1 MKIVKCVFTLLLS
14 LLFLQG
20 WAQSASS
27 SVARTKACAWM
38 SKVHARQIQ
47 CESQP
52 AETAFDADGNPLYH
66 VFNVVRGNGFVVV
79 AADESGDILGY
90 STTGRFDRQR
100 IPSNMDAVLHHYV
113 PNRTHTNGGT
123 AKAAPRKAAAREAI
137 APLIATQWDQGVP
150 TAEGDAY
157 NLLCPTID
165 GDHCLTGCVATA
177 MAQIMYYHQWP
188 IEVMDTIPG
197 YESSNVG
204 VLDSLPP
211 ISFDWGNMP
220 LYPIGEESQETG
232 GAIAQLMQYCGYAVK
247 TNYGLK
253 RSEAYGSDAAKA
265 LTDFFGYAPTKF
277 LKCDD
282 YAPEVWDEMIYK
294 ELTCSRPVIYL
305 GFSGKGGHAFICDG
319 CDGEGFYHI
328 NWGWGGQCDGFFKLS
343 ELTPDYD
350 DAEGLVAGNYTLNQ
364 HAILGITPQDNYSEH
379 IEFADSAVKAIC
391 VSQWDADGDGE
402 LSYAEAKVVLSLNGA
417 FSGDSTLTSFN
428 ELHYFTRLSRLGKE
442 AFRDCT
448 HLQSI
453 SLPEN
458 LEAIGDEAFRGCES
472 LQDIYIPAQV
482 TRIGEA
488 VFAGCTSLA
497 HMKVDKDNTTYDS
510 LNDCDAI
517 IHTESH
523 TLVAGCMNS
532 QIPDGVEE
540 IGSRAFEGCTG
551 LEHITIPATV
561 RAIGN
566 NAFADCATL
575 STINAMSGRPPLC
588 GENAFQ
594 HCHTLVY
601 VPKGA
606 KMRYKTAAEWR
617 DLIIVEDEADDFIH
631 CKRFAFTKSAGG
643 TLQIDL
649 KNTDDVV
656 GLQFCLTLPEGVN
669 IRKNEGKY
677 DIQGTERLSG
687 HSIHCNKK
695 DENTYMILVM
705 SMELDKIEGHEGT
718 VMEIGIE
725 AADTIPAGMYDMN
738 FTDITLSII
747 EDEDISGVR
756 PPDFTEPMKIREF
769 DLGDV
774 NCDHHVNVVDVMMIV
789 NHILL
794 YPLENFNEENAD
806 VNEDRRIDV
815 VDVTKV
821 VQIILKQ
828 PKEYEEDDVEPS
840 PAEPEL
846 AADTD
851 PDTYTLYLN
860 GASHFTAMQMRID
873 LPEGGDIRRISTRG
887 QKGHQLTMSPLGGNS
902 YRVVVFSPDG
912 RPFDSHSTELLDIET
927 NGQADGIT
935 ISDMVMTN
943 QRFEVLGV
951 GQVTGVRKIQA
962 SENKEK
968 QGATYNP
975 SGQKTGKGYK
985 GIVISNG
992 KKRVKR

>member
-1 MKIVKCVFTLLLS
+1 
-14 LLFLQG
+14 
-20 WAQSASS
+20 
-27 SVARTKACAWM
+27 
-38 SKVHARQIQ
+38 
-47 CESQP
+47 
-52 AETAFDADGNPLYH
+52 
-66 VFNVVRGNGFVVV
+66 
-79 AADESGDILGY
+79 
-90 STTGRFDRQR
+90 
-100 IPSNMDAVLHHYV
+100 
-113 PNRTHTNGGT
+113 
-123 AKAAPRKAAAREAI
+123 
-137 APLIATQWDQGVP
+137 
-150 TAEGDAY
+150 
-157 NLLCPTID
+157 
-165 GDHCLTGCVATA
+165 
-177 MAQIMYYHQWP
+177 
-188 IEVMDTIPG
+188 
-197 YESSNVG
+197 
-204 VLDSLPP
+204 
-211 ISFDWGNMP
+211 
-220 LYPIGEESQETG
+220 
-232 GAIAQLMQYCGYAVK
+232 
-247 TNYGLK
+247 
-253 RSEAYGSDAAKA
+253 
-265 LTDFFGYAPTKF
+265 
-277 LKCDD
+277 
-282 YAPEVWDEMIYK
+282 MIYK

-350 DAEGLVAGNYTLNQ
+350 DAEGLVAGNYILNQ
-364 HAILGITPQDNYSEH
+364 HAILGITPRDNYSEQ

-428 ELHYFTRLSRLGKE
+428 ELQYFTRLSRLGKE
-442 AFRDCT
+442 AFRNCT
-448 HLQSI
+448 HLQSVF
-453 SLPEN
+453 LPPN
-458 LEAIGDEAFRGCES
+458 LESIDDEAFRGCES
-472 LQDIYIPAQV
+472 LQDIFIPAQV

-488 VFAGCTSLA
+488 VFVGCASLT
-497 HMKVDKDNTTYDS
+497 HMMVDKDNTSYNSHD
-510 LNDCDAI
+510 DCNAI

-540 IGSRAFEGCTG
+540 IGTRAFEGCTG

-561 RAIGN
+561 RTIGS

-575 STINAMSGRPPLC
+575 STINALSSRPPLC
-588 GENAFQ
+588 GENTFQ

-606 KMRYKTAAEWR
+606 KMKYKTAAEWR

-656 GLQFCLTLPEGVN
+656 GFQFCLTLPDGVS
-669 IRKNEGKY
+669 IRKSEGKY
-677 DIQGTERLSG
+677 EIQGTERLSS

-695 DENTYMILVM
+695 SENTYMILVM
-705 SMELDKIEGHEGT
+705 SMDLDKIEGHEGT

-725 AADTIPAGMYDMN
+725 AADSIPAGMYDMN

-747 EDEDISGVR
+747 EDEDITGVR

-815 VDVTKV
+815 VDVMKV

-828 PKEYEEDDVEPS
+828 PKENEEDDVEPS

-846 AADTD
+846 AANTD
-851 PDTYTLYLN
+851 SDTYTLYLS

-873 LPEGGDIRRISTRG
+873 LPEGGDIRRIRTRG
-887 QKGHQLTMSPLGGNS
+887 QEGHQLAMSPLGGNS
-902 YRVVVFSPDG
+902 YRVVVFSPNG
-912 RPFDSHSTELLDIET
+912 KPFDSQKTELLDIET

-951 GQVTGVRKIQA
+951 GQVTGVRKVLA

-968 QGATYNP
+968 QGATYNL

-985 GIVISNG
+985 GIVIRNG
-992 KKRVKR
+992 KKTVKR